1 MKNFFIS
8 INLLAIM
15 TLSTGCSKI
24 LGNKNDEQENI
35 TTLRFIA
42 VDVTSGVGAIDTFEF
57 SDPDGPGGNN
67 PIRFDTIL
75 LQAGKKYTVGLQVLD
90 ESKTP
95 VVDLSPEIVNEGDEH
110 QFFYVSNIS
119 GFNVNYSDKDSKGNP
134 IGLNT
139 EWNIPN
145 TGVSGNLQI
154 ILKHQ
159 PRSKAAAPGNINA
172 GETDVDVTFPVIIQ

>member
-1 MKNFFIS
+1 MKTFFIS

-15 TLSTGCSKI
+15 ALLTGCGKI

-67 PIRFDTIL
+67 PIIFETIRL
-75 LQAGKKYTVGLQVLD
+75 EPNKSYTVGLQVLD
-90 ESKTP
+90 ESKNP
-95 VVDLSPEIVNEGDEH
+95 IVDLSSEIMNEGDEH
-110 QFFYVSNIS
+110 QFFYLSNIL
-119 GFNVNYSDKDSKGNP
+119 GFNVTYSDKDVNSNP

-139 EWNIPN
+139 QWNTPVGDRN
-145 TGVSGNLQI
+145 GNLQVV
-154 ILKHQ
+154 LKHQ
-159 PRSKAAAPGNINA
+159 PKSKAPAPGNINA
-172 GETDVDVTFPVIIQ
+172 GETDVDVTFPVIIR